1 MTQIPVSVGELI
13 DKLSILYIK
22 QTMISDNSKL
32 EFINKEFEL
41 LYNYSS
47 SYLNDEK
54 LLDLYHQLVDVN
66 TTLWKIEDELR
77 IIESQKIFDN
87 KFIELSRL
95 VYKNNDIRFTIKNT
109 INQLTNSEMQE
120 QKDYVNY
127 Q

>member
-1 MTQIPVSVGELI
+1 MIKIPVSVGELI

-41 LYNYSS
+41 LYNFSS

-54 LLDLYHQLVDVN
+54 LLDLYHQLVNVN

-87 KFIELSRL
+87 NFIELSRL

-109 INQLTNSEMQE
+109 INQLTNSEIQE

>member
-1 MTQIPVSVGELI
+1 MIQIPVSVGELI

-41 LYNYSS
+41 LYNFSS

-54 LLDLYHQLVDVN
+54 LLDLYRQLVNVN

-87 KFIELSRL
+87 NFIELSRL

-109 INQLTNSEMQE
+109 INQLTNSEIQE

>member
-1 MTQIPVSVGELI
+1 MIQIPVSVGELI

-41 LYNYSS
+41 LYNFSS

-54 LLDLYHQLVDVN
+54 LLDLYHQLVNVN

-87 KFIELSRL
+87 NFIELSRL

-109 INQLTNSEMQE
+109 INQLTNSEIQE

>member
-1 MTQIPVSVGELI
+1 MITIPVSIGELI
-13 DKLSILYIK
+13 DKLSILHVK
-22 QTMISDNSKL
+22 QVMILDNSKL

-41 LYNYSS
+41 LYNFSS

-54 LLDLYHQLVDVN
+54 LLDLYHQLVNVN

-95 VYKNNDIRFTIKNT
+95 VYKNNDNRFIIKNK
-109 INQLTNSEMQE
+109 INQLTNSEIQE

>member
-1 MTQIPVSVGELI
+1 MIQIPVSVGELI

-41 LYNYSS
+41 LYNFSS

-54 LLDLYHQLVDVN
+54 LLDLYHQLVNVN

>member
-1 MTQIPVSVGELI
+1 MIQIPVSVGELI
-13 DKLSILYIK
+13 DKLSILHIK

-41 LYNYSS
+41 LYNFSS

-54 LLDLYHQLVDVN
+54 LLDLYHQLVNVN

-109 INQLTNSEMQE
+109 INQLTNSEIQE

>member
-1 MTQIPVSVGELI
+1 MIQIPVSVGELI

-41 LYNYSS
+41 LYNFSS

-54 LLDLYHQLVDVN
+54 LLELYHQLVNVN

-109 INQLTNSEMQE
+109 INQLTNSEIQE

>member
-1 MTQIPVSVGELI
+1 MITIPVSIGELI
-13 DKLSILYIK
+13 DKLSILHVK
-22 QTMISDNSKL
+22 QVMILDNSKL

-41 LYNYSS
+41 LYNFSS

-54 LLDLYHQLVDVN
+54 LLDLYHQLVNVN

-87 KFIELSRL
+87 NFIELSRL

-109 INQLTNSEMQE
+109 INQLTNSEIQE

>member
-1 MTQIPVSVGELI
+1 
-13 DKLSILYIK
+13 
-22 QTMISDNSKL
+22 MISDNSKL

-41 LYNYSS
+41 LYNFSS

-54 LLDLYHQLVDVN
+54 LLELYHQLVNVN

-77 IIESQKIFDN
+77 IIESQNIFDN

-109 INQLTNSEMQE
+109 INQLTNSEIQE

>member
-1 MTQIPVSVGELI
+1 MIQIPVSIGELI
-13 DKLSILYIK
+13 DKLSILHVK
-22 QTMISDNSKL
+22 QVMILDNSKL

-41 LYNYSS
+41 LYNFSS

-54 LLDLYHQLVDVN
+54 LLDLYHQLVNVN

>member
-1 MTQIPVSVGELI
+1 MIQIPVSVGELI

-41 LYNYSS
+41 LYNFSS

-54 LLDLYHQLVDVN
+54 LLDLYHQLVNVN

-87 KFIELSRL
+87 DFIELSRL

-109 INQLTNSEMQE
+109 INQLTNSEIQE

>member
-13 DKLSILYIK
+13 DKLSILHIK

-32 EFINKEFEL
+32 EFIKKEFEL
-41 LYNYSS
+41 LYNFSS

-54 LLDLYHQLVDVN
+54 LLDLYHQLVNVN

-109 INQLTNSEMQE
+109 INQLTNSEIQE

>member
-1 MTQIPVSVGELI
+1 MIQIPVSVGELI
-13 DKLSILYIK
+13 DKLSILHIK
-22 QTMISDNSKL
+22 QNMITDNSKL

-41 LYNYSS
+41 LYNFSS
-47 SYLNDEK
+47 SYLNDEEISN
-54 LLDLYHQLVDVN
+54 LYHQLIGVN

-87 KFIELSRL
+87 KFTELARL

-109 INQLTNSEMQE
+109 INQLTNSEIQE

>member
-1 MTQIPVSVGELI
+1 MIQIPVSVGELI
-13 DKLSILYIK
+13 DKLSILHVK
-22 QTMISDNSKL
+22 QVMILDNSKL

-41 LYNYSS
+41 LYNFSS

-54 LLDLYHQLVDVN
+54 LLDLYHQLVNVN

-109 INQLTNSEMQE
+109 INQLTNSEIQE

>member
-1 MTQIPVSVGELI
+1 MTQIPVSIGELI
-13 DKLSILYIK
+13 DKLSILHVK
-22 QTMISDNSKL
+22 QTMILEESKL
-32 EFINKEFEL
+32 EYINKEFEL
-41 LYNYSS
+41 LYNFSS
-47 SYLNDEK
+47 EYLNDEK
-54 LLDLYHQLVDVN
+54 IFNLYHQLINVN

-77 IIESQKIFDN
+77 IIETQKIFDN

>member
-1 MTQIPVSVGELI
+1 MIQIPVSVGELI
-13 DKLSILYIK
+13 DKLSILHIK

-41 LYNYSS
+41 LYNFSS

-77 IIESQKIFDN
+77 VIESQKIFDN

-109 INQLTNSEMQE
+109 INQLTNSEIQE

>member
-1 MTQIPVSVGELI
+1 MIQIPVSVGELI
-13 DKLSILYIK
+13 DKLSILHIK

-32 EFINKEFEL
+32 EFIKKEFEL
-41 LYNYSS
+41 LYNFSS

-54 LLDLYHQLVDVN
+54 LLDLYHQLVNVN
-66 TTLWKIEDELR
+66 TRLWKIEDELR

-109 INQLTNSEMQE
+109 INQLTNSEIQE

-127 Q
+127 P

>member
-1 MTQIPVSVGELI
+1 MIQIPVSVGELI

-41 LYNYSS
+41 LYNFSS

-54 LLDLYHQLVDVN
+54 LLELYHQLVNVN

-77 IIESQKIFDN
+77 IIESQNIFDN

-109 INQLTNSEMQE
+109 INQLTNSEIQE

>member
-1 MTQIPVSVGELI
+1 MIQIPVSVGELI
-13 DKLSILYIK
+13 DKLSILHIK

-41 LYNYSS
+41 LYNFSS

-54 LLDLYHQLVDVN
+54 LLELYHQLVNVN

-77 IIESQKIFDN
+77 IIESQNIFDN

-109 INQLTNSEMQE
+109 INQLTNSEIQE

>member
-1 MTQIPVSVGELI
+1 MIQIPVSVGELI

-22 QTMISDNSKL
+22 QTVISDNSKL

-41 LYNYSS
+41 LYNFSS

-54 LLDLYHQLVDVN
+54 LLDLYHQLVNVN

-87 KFIELSRL
+87 NFIELSRL

-109 INQLTNSEMQE
+109 INQLTNSEIQE

-127 Q
+127 P

>member
-1 MTQIPVSVGELI
+1 MIQIPVSVGELI

-41 LYNYSS
+41 LYNFSS

-54 LLDLYHQLVDVN
+54 LLDLYHQLVNVN

-87 KFIELSRL
+87 KFIELARL